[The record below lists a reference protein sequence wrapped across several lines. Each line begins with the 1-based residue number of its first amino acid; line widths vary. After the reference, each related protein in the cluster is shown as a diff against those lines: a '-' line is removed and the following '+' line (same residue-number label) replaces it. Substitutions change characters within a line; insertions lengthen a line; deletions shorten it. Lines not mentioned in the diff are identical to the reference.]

1 MFPIKLE
8 GQCFSGI
15 YTPHGKSHAQPIFCT
30 EAGLMTSPW
39 EFFMQLANRVALIT
53 GAGAGIGRATAMHL
67 AKEGARVVVQDVNAD
82 VADETAQ
89 LINHTGGEAVS
100 IGGDVA
106 SSVTAEAMVK
116 MAVDN
121 YGRLD
126 VLFNNAGIWRGG
138 TILDIS
144 EEDWDRT
151 MSVNVKGIYLVSRY
165 AVQQMMRQEKGS
177 IINAASVAALRG
189 SPMSAAYHASKG
201 AVLLLTK
208 CMALDFGRYGIRVNC
223 ICPGIIDTQMADQLL
238 AYRSLGDDDRRQA
251 LIETYEER
259 HPVGRFGQ
267 PAEVAKVVVFL
278 ASDESSFV
286 SGAAWSVDGGLSAG

>member
-1 MFPIKLE
+1 MR
-8 GQCFSGI
+8 
-15 YTPHGKSHAQPIFCT
+15 
-30 EAGLMTSPW
+30 
-39 EFFMQLANRVALIT
+39 LANKVALVT
-53 GAGAGIGRATAMHL
+53 GAGTGIGRATAMLL
-67 AKEGARVVVQDVNAD
+67 AQEDAKVVAQDVNPD
-82 VADETAQ
+82 TAQ
-89 LINHTGGEAVS
+89 ETVQRLEQAGGEAVS
-100 IGGDVA
+100 MGGDVTSGA
-106 SSVTAEAMVK
+106 DAEAMVK
-116 MAVDN
+116 KAVDT

-138 TILDIS
+138 TLLDIS

-151 MSVNVKGIYLVSRY
+151 MSVNVKGLYLVSRY
-165 AVQQMMRQEKGS
+165 AVQQMMRQESGS

-208 CMALDFGRYGIRVNC
+208 CMAIDFGRYGIRVNC

-238 AYRSLGDDDRRQA
+238 TYRSLGDDDRKQA
-251 LIETYEER
+251 LIETYEGR

-267 PAEVAKVVVFL
+267 PVEVAKVVLFL

>member
-1 MFPIKLE
+1 MR
-8 GQCFSGI
+8 
-15 YTPHGKSHAQPIFCT
+15 
-30 EAGLMTSPW
+30 
-39 EFFMQLANRVALIT
+39 LANKVALVT
-53 GAGAGIGRATAMHL
+53 GAGTGIGRATVMLFAQ
-67 AKEGARVVVQDVNAD
+67 EGARVVAQDVNVD
-82 VADETAQ
+82 TVQETVQ
-89 LINHTGGEAVS
+89 LIKQAGGEAVS
-100 IGGDVA
+100 MGGDVTF
-106 SSVTAEAMVK
+106 SAEAETIVK
-116 MAVDN
+116 KAVDT

-165 AVQQMMRQEKGS
+165 AVQQMMRQESGS

-208 CMALDFGRYGIRVNC
+208 CMAVDFGRYGIRVNC

-238 AYRSLGDDDRRQA
+238 TYRSLGDDDRKQA
-251 LIETYEER
+251 LLETYEAR

-267 PAEVAKVVVFL
+267 PGEVAKVVLFL

-286 SGAAWSVDGGLSAG
+286 TGAAWSVDGGLSAG